1 MIRTLILTA
10 IVALVVSAA
19 PVSASSEIAVES
31 LTLGVTAAPVA
42 SAGMSKKPP
51 PRGTNVGSSEV
62 FELNTV
68 KAPSKQRGIVVTKAT
83 DVSSTNRHRGAAG
96 TSKTP
101 PSAKF
106 LDQPKPVTSFKPK
119 AGPSTAPHPAGNGII
134 AILIGAKAAPPPRS
148 VTDGT
153 SNTVSF
159 GE

>member
-1 MIRTLILTA
+1 MLRAIILA
-10 IVALVVSAA
+10 AVAALAVSAA
-19 PVSASSEIAVES
+19 PASASSEIAVES

-42 SAGMSKKPP
+42 SAGSSKKPP
-51 PRGTNVGSSEV
+51 PRGVDVASSEV
-62 FELNTV
+62 FELNTA
-68 KAPSKQRGIVVTKAT
+68 KAASKPRGTVVTKAT
-83 DVSSTNRHRGAAG
+83 DVSSTNRQRGAAG
-96 TSKTP
+96 TSKKP

-106 LDQPKPVTSFKPK
+106 LDQPQPVTSFKPK
-119 AGPSTAPHPAGNGII
+119 ADPSKAPRPAGNGII

>member
-1 MIRTLILTA
+1 MIRALSILA
-10 IVALVVSAA
+10 AVAALAVSAA
-19 PVSASSEIAVES
+19 PVTS
-31 LTLGVTAAPVA
+31 
-42 SAGMSKKPP
+42 
-51 PRGTNVGSSEV
+51 
-62 FELNTV
+62 
-68 KAPSKQRGIVVTKAT
+68 
-83 DVSSTNRHRGAAG
+83 AG

-106 LDQPKPVTSFKPK
+106 LDQPKPVTSFKAK

-153 SNTVSF
+153 SNTVMF